1 MKKTV
6 LLFTLSFSLSL
17 SLLFSSVSFAFGPE
31 GDSSENVIK
40 YRQYVMTA
48 MSNHFKALKFLATG
62 RICQPAQWLP
72 HARSMV
78 DMANM
83 IESTFPPESDFG
95 DTEAKEEIW
104 ENKGDFNQKALKLIK
119 ASEAMVRLIEANER
133 DKAIEQI
140 KVISNTCKSCHKK
153 YREL

>member
-6 LLFTLSFSLSL
+6 LLITLSLTLSL
-17 SLLFSSVSFAFGPE
+17 SFLFSSISFAFGPE
-31 GDSSENVIK
+31 EDSSENVIK
-40 YRQYVMTA
+40 YRQYVMNA

-62 RICQPAQWLP
+62 RITQPDQWLP

-83 IESTFPPESDFG
+83 IESAFPAESDFG

-119 ASEAMVRLIEANER
+119 ASEATVKLIEANGH
-133 DKAIEQI
+133 DKVLEQI
-140 KVISNTCKSCHKK
+140 KEVSNTCKACHKK

>member
-6 LLFTLSFSLSL
+6 LLIVLSLILSL

-31 GDSSENVIK
+31 GDSSENIIK

-48 MSNHFKALKFLATG
+48 ISNHFKALKFLATG
-62 RICQPAQWLP
+62 RISQPDQWLP

-83 IESTFPPESDFG
+83 IETAFPPESDFG
-95 DTEAKEEIW
+95 DTEAKEAIW

-119 ASEAMVRLIEANER
+119 ASEAMVKLIEANER
-133 DKAIEQI
+133 DKALEQI
-140 KVISNTCKSCHKK
+140 KVISNTCKACHKK

>member
-6 LLFTLSFSLSL
+6 LLITLSLTLSL
-17 SLLFSSVSFAFGPE
+17 NFLFSSISFAFGPE
-31 GDSSENVIK
+31 EDSSENVIK
-40 YRQYVMTA
+40 YRQYVMNA

-62 RICQPAQWLP
+62 RITQPDQWLP

-83 IESTFPPESDFG
+83 IESAFPPESDFG

-119 ASEAMVRLIEANER
+119 ASEAMVKLIEANGH
-133 DKAIEQI
+133 DKVLEQI
-140 KVISNTCKSCHKK
+140 KEVSNTCKACHKK

>member
-1 MKKTV
+1 MKTKL
-6 LLFTLSFSLSL
+6 LLFTLLLSL
-17 SLLFSSVSFAFGPE
+17 SSGLLFSSVCFAFGPE
-31 GDSSENVIK
+31 DDSSENVIK

-62 RICQPAQWLP
+62 RISQPDQWLP

-83 IESTFPPESDFG
+83 IESAFPPESDFG

-119 ASEAMVRLIEANER
+119 VSETMVRLIEANER
-133 DKAIEQI
+133 DKALAQV
-140 KVISNTCKSCHKK
+140 KVISNTCKACHKK